1 MHTDTDTVDI
11 DDIDAALDASADD
24 KEQDAA
30 PTFAELGV
38 PKPLVHVL
46 AMDGKVTAFPI
57 QADTLADSLNG
68 VDLLGRGQTGSGKT
82 LAFAIP
88 LVARLS
94 EHSVTEVAM
103 KEFEQIR
110 KASDEKAA
118 REQASLPRPRGLVLA
133 PTRELVNQI
142 DEVIQPLAE
151 AYDMSTVTVYGGV
164 SYARQVA
171 GLRAGADIVVAA
183 DSSRFAQMEVQRC
196 IMPTGG
202 ATLRMAERAGTG
214 NALLHLLTADEFG
227 FDELGD
233 APVVA
238 DQGRKPFLLVGSALT
253 SIFVV
258 GVVALAIS
266 LAVSIRPTVDQRP
279 APAQAAIVP
288 SAPVVAPAPPPA
300 ATPKENTPPP
310 ATASPS
316 PSSVSAR
323 VPSNASTWAR
333 RISCWSLGVTPTNCA
348 TELTRS

>member
-24 KEQDAA
+24 KEQDTA

-94 EHSVTEVAM
+94 ERSVTEVAM

-151 AYDMSTVTVYGGV
+151 
-164 SYARQVA
+164 R
-171 GLRAGADIVVAA
+171 
-183 DSSRFAQMEVQRC
+183 
-196 IMPTGG
+196 
-202 ATLRMAERAGTG
+202 
-214 NALLHLLTADEFG
+214 TA
-227 FDELGD
+227 
-233 APVVA
+233 
-238 DQGRKPFLLVGSALT
+238 
-253 SIFVV
+253 
-258 GVVALAIS
+258 
-266 LAVSIRPTVDQRP
+266 
-279 APAQAAIVP
+279 
-288 SAPVVAPAPPPA
+288 
-300 ATPKENTPPP
+300 
-310 ATASPS
+310 
-316 PSSVSAR
+316 
-323 VPSNASTWAR
+323 
-333 RISCWSLGVTPTNCA
+333 
-348 TELTRS
+348 